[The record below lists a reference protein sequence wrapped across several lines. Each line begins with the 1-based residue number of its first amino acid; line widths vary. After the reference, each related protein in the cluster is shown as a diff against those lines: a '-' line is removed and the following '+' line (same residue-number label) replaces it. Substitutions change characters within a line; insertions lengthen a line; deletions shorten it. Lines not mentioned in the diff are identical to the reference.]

1 MRNKLRKRQYENEV
15 SWSTSTWLAL
25 QAQRLSV
32 AVHISTYKLRR
43 AWEIATEM
51 QLAGGGGARRPSLM
65 RRAPP
70 RRESAPYFVGP
81 SCVFVCVCVCL
92 CVYSRVGASYV
103 GRPICVCAVSA
114 PLRTMR
120 PLGGAER
127 ASSRVFRISR
137 EENTSNNP
145 PATDVA
151 GGCRYTRY
159 LRHGT
164 IRDEHKT

>member
-92 CVYSRVGASYV
+92 CVGTLASRCLVCRPSHLCVCRVGT
-103 GRPICVCAVSA
+103 P
-114 PLRTMR
+114 
-120 PLGGAER
+120 
-127 ASSRVFRISR
+127 
-137 EENTSNNP
+137 
-145 PATDVA
+145 
-151 GGCRYTRY
+151 
-159 LRHGT
+159 
-164 IRDEHKT
+164 